1 MPTWRASPSS
11 SQHLR
16 CFVFPNAVICVAS
29 EHKADSPEVQ
39 PCFLGWRRRWWGLG
53 KLGSAGQRKCA
64 GNRGDASVRG
74 PCSRSSSV
82 VGVVGPDTARPHAQ
96 LSSQEG
102 PCALKD
108 ATQSRPPC
116 PQVLDG
122 DSGESDR
129 YDLSPGH
136 RVPVGPQA
144 GPRSCPAPETGCFL

>member
-53 KLGSAGQRKCA
+53 KLGSAEQRKCA

-96 LSSQEG
+96 LSSLEG
-102 PCALKD
+102 PCVLITLLHIPAAAHLPLIHG
-108 ATQSRPPC
+108 AEWRPLRGSELSW
-116 PQVLDG
+116 QVSCL
-122 DSGESDR
+122 
-129 YDLSPGH
+129 PGL
-136 RVPVGPQA
+136 PSSLFFP
-144 GPRSCPAPETGCFL
+144 FLLIF